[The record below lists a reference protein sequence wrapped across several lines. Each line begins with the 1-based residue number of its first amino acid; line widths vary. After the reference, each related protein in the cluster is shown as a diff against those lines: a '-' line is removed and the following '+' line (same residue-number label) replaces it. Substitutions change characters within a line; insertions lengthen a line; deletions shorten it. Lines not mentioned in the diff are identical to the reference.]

1 MSRKRERSP
10 ELEEFLNLASV
21 MRVSPNVKVQGVI
34 TKLSKMIPGQK
45 CNYFDGELA
54 DGKSKV
60 CVFGFDLSACRKL
73 AEFYS
78 KGERVSL
85 GKCLVRNSMGWAQV

>member
-85 GKCLVRNSMGWAQV
+85 GKCSVKNGMGWAQV